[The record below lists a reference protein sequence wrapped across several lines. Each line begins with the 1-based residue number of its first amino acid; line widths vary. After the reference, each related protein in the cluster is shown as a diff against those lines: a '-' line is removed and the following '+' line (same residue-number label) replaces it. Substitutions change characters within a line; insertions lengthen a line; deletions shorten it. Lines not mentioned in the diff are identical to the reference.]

1 MVRLVLACLLCLL
14 ASYAGA
20 TSLPDER
27 MTDQALEKKA
37 ESIYRDIRCV
47 VCQSE
52 SIADSG
58 ADVAKDMRAVVREKV
73 KSGESEQ
80 AILNY
85 LQSRYGDS
93 VLMKPPVQPSTW
105 LLWAGPFLVFACGS
119 IAAMFLFRRR
129 KT

>member
-1 MVRLVLACLLCLL
+1 MVRLILTCLFCLM

-27 MTDQALEKKA
+27 MADQVLEKKA

-58 ADVAKDMRAVVREKV
+58 ADVAKDMRAVVREKL
-73 KSGESEQ
+73 KAGENEQ
-80 AILNY
+80 AILDY

-105 LLWAGPFLVFACGS
+105 LLWAGPFLILACGG
-119 IAAMFLFRRR
+119 IAAAFLFRRG
-129 KT
+129 KA